1 MRKDLLYRIYRI
13 GFGLFLL
20 SLPCLQVFAQ
30 EKSPADEFSVPVMPP
45 VHIHPGQAHAPYN
58 TIPPTSGPHV
68 EIHVGQKILK
78 TPVPEE
84 IQVHE
89 LEHGGIFIQYNCT
102 HCDDLVAKLEKIAQA
117 YEGVFVAPY
126 PKMDTLIALTAWGKL
141 AKLKEYN
148 EEIIQRF
155 IKSYLGAYPS
165 GK

>member
-1 MRKDLLYRIYRI
+1 MRKSLFCCIGLGLIWLGLYY
-13 GFGLFLL
+13 F
-20 SLPCLQVFAQ
+20 QAFAQ
-30 EKSPADEFSVPVMPP
+30 EKPSTDEFSVPVMPP

-68 EIHVGQKILK
+68 EMHVGQKISK

-102 HCDDLVAKLEKIAQA
+102 HCDELIAKLEKIAQA
-117 YEGVFVAPY
+117 HEGVFVAPY

-148 EEIIQRF
+148 EEVIQRF
-155 IKSYLGAYPS
+155 INSYLGTYPS
-165 GK
+165 SK